1 MNKNILIGVVAVAV
15 LAGGVG
21 IYAANNASGEKAIM
35 AEKAMLDEKAL
46 MEKTAMGE
54 GSDTMM
60 KKDEGAVKND
70 EGAMMKAGSY
80 VTYDASKVAMA
91 SATKDVVLFFKAS
104 WCPSCV
110 AVDKDIKA
118 NLSAIPESLTILE
131 VDYDTSTELK
141 KKYGVTTQH
150 TLVQVDAQGNLIK
163 KWSGGTTLAALVGNV
178 Q

>member
-21 IYAANNASGEKAIM
+21 IYAANNASGEKAMM
-35 AEKAMLDEKAL
+35 AEKKMLDEKAL

-60 KKDEGAVKND
+60 KKDEGATMEKGD
-70 EGAMMKAGSY
+70 TMMKSGSY
-80 VTYDASKVAMA
+80 ESYGAPKVAMA

-118 NLSAIPESLTILE
+118 NLNAIPESLTILE

-150 TLVQVDAQGNLIK
+150 TFVQVDAQGNLIK
-163 KWSGGTTLAALVGNV
+163 KWSGSPTLVALVGNV